1 MRPHCVVIG
10 AGIVGSSCA
19 WHLVSKGARVTL
31 IDSEQPGHGASSG
44 NAGCICKSSVF
55 PFSYPGAIRK
65 VPGWLLDP
73 HGPMRIHWAYFLPL
87 IPWLYRFWRAGKA
100 SRVEEIITA
109 QATLMNSVIDDY
121 DDILA
126 ETGGENLRQSRGLIL
141 LYDTAKDFA
150 ADAWKYE
157 SRERLGFPWQ
167 RLSRNELSALEPCIR
182 LGEGIAVFE
191 PEWQHLIDPGAVT
204 RWIADAAFKRGANW
218 LHDRVRA
225 VSANADGVSLTTE
238 SGRTLQADRLIIAGG
253 VWSNA
258 LIGQL
263 GYKVPLISKRGYHSM
278 IGKPNLE
285 IRHPIMSASRHVLLT
300 PMQSGLRVTGIAEF
314 AGLDTRPDYRRAE
327 SLMQNARY
335 YVPAL
340 GGEEITQWMGQ
351 RPMLPDSL
359 PVLGPLPGRQNV
371 LCAFGH
377 GHYGLTQGPTTG
389 RIISQLVFG
398 EDPGIDLTPFS
409 ISRFCK
415 RDRAPGQAHQ
425 PMTGKSG

>member
-1 MRPHCVVIG
+1 MQVKKNPHCVVIG

-19 WHLVSKGARVTL
+19 WHLVRKGARVTL
-31 IDSEQPGHGASSG
+31 IDSEQPHQGASFG

-55 PFSYPGAIRK
+55 PFSHPGAILK

-73 HGPMRIHWAYFLPL
+73 HGPMRIRWSHFLPSM
-87 IPWLYRFWRAGKA
+87 PWLYHFWRAGKA
-100 SRVEEIITA
+100 HRVEEIVAA
-109 QATLMNSVIDDY
+109 QATLMSSVIDDY

-126 ETGGENLRQSRGLIL
+126 ATGGEALRKSHGMIL
-141 LYDTAKDFA
+141 LYDTQKDFA
-150 ADAWKYE
+150 GDAWKYE

-167 RLSRNELSALEPCIR
+167 RLTRDELTSLEPSIH

-204 RWIADAAFKRGANW
+204 QLIADAAFERGASW
-218 LHDRVRA
+218 LHDRVRT
-225 VSANADGVSLTTE
+225 VSANADGVSLVTE
-238 SGRTLQADRLIIAGG
+238 SGRSLKADRLIIAGG
-253 VWSNA
+253 VWSSA

-263 GYKVPLISKRGYHSM
+263 GYKVPLIAKRGYHSM

-300 PMQSGLRVTGIAEF
+300 PMRDGLRVSGTAEF
-314 AGLDTRPDYRRAE
+314 AGLDTRPDYRRAK

-335 YVPAL
+335 YAPDL
-340 GGEEITQWMGQ
+340 GGEEITEWMGQ

-359 PVLGPLPGRQNV
+359 PVLGPLPDQNNV

-389 RIISQLVFG
+389 RIISELVFG
-398 EDPGIDLTPFS
+398 EDPGIDLAPFS
-409 ISRFCK
+409 ISRF
-415 RDRAPGQAHQ
+415 
-425 PMTGKSG
+425 

>member
-1 MRPHCVVIG
+1 MQVKKRPHCVVIG

-19 WHLVSKGARVTL
+19 WHLVRKGARVTL
-31 IDSEQPGHGASSG
+31 IDSEQPRRGASFG

-55 PFSYPGAIRK
+55 PFSHPGAILK

-73 HGPMRIHWAYFLPL
+73 HGPMRIRWSHFLPSM
-87 IPWLYRFWRAGKA
+87 PWLYHFWRAGKA
-100 SRVEEIITA
+100 HRVEEIVAA
-109 QATLMNSVIDDY
+109 QATLMSSVIDDY

-126 ETGGENLRQSRGLIL
+126 ATGGEALRESRGMIL
-141 LYDTAKDFA
+141 LYDTQKDFA
-150 ADAWKYE
+150 SDAWKYE
-157 SRERLGFPWQ
+157 SREHLGFPWQ
-167 RLSRNELSALEPCIR
+167 RLTRDELTSLEPSIH

-204 RWIADAAFKRGANW
+204 QLIADATIERGASW
-218 LHDRVRA
+218 LHDRVRT
-225 VSANADGVSLTTE
+225 VSASADGVSLVTE
-238 SGRTLQADRLIIAGG
+238 SGRSLEADRLIIAGG
-253 VWSNA
+253 VWSSA

-263 GYKVPLISKRGYHSM
+263 GYKVPLIAKRGYHSM

-300 PMQSGLRVTGIAEF
+300 PMRGGLRVSGTAEF
-314 AGLDTRPDYRRAE
+314 AGLDTRPDYRRAK

-335 YVPAL
+335 YAPDL
-340 GGEEITQWMGQ
+340 GGEEITEWMGQ

-359 PVLGPLPGRQNV
+359 PVLGPLPDQKNV

-389 RIISQLVFG
+389 RIISKLVFG
-398 EDPGIDLTPFS
+398 EDPGIDLAPFS
-409 ISRFCK
+409 ISRF
-415 RDRAPGQAHQ
+415 
-425 PMTGKSG
+425 

>member
-19 WHLVSKGARVTL
+19 WHLVRKGARVTL
-31 IDSEQPGHGASSG
+31 IDSEQPHRGASYG

-55 PFSYPGAIRK
+55 PFSHPGAILK

-73 HGPMRIHWAYFLPL
+73 HGPMRIRWSHFLPSM
-87 IPWLYRFWRAGKA
+87 PWLYHFWRAGKA
-100 SRVEEIITA
+100 NRVKQIVAA
-109 QATLMNSVIDDY
+109 QATLMDSVIDDY

-126 ETGGENLRQSRGLIL
+126 ETGGEALRQSRGMIL
-141 LYDTAKDFA
+141 LYDTQKDFA
-150 ADAWKYE
+150 RDAWKYE

-167 RLSRNELSALEPCIR
+167 RLTRAELASLEPCID

-204 RWIADAAFKRGANW
+204 QLIADAAFERGASW
-218 LHDRVRA
+218 LHDRVRT
-225 VSANADGVSLTTE
+225 VSANAVGVSLVTE
-238 SGRTLQADRLIIAGG
+238 SGRSLEADRLIIAGG

-263 GYKVPLISKRGYHSM
+263 GYRVPLIAKRGYHSM
-278 IGKPNLE
+278 IGKPNLD

-300 PMQSGLRVTGIAEF
+300 PMQDGLRVSGTAEF
-314 AGLDTRPDYRRAE
+314 AGLDTRPDYRRAK

-335 YVPAL
+335 YMPDL
-340 GGEEITQWMGQ
+340 GGEETTEWMGQ

-359 PVLGPLPGRQNV
+359 PVLGPLPDQQNV

-398 EDPGIDLTPFS
+398 EDPGIDLAPFS
-409 ISRFCK
+409 ISRF
-415 RDRAPGQAHQ
+415 
-425 PMTGKSG
+425 